1 MGNLKKTVFNPTVA
15 APIIAKPKP
24 APFVSPTAV
33 KTADYVSR
41 MEAIKRIEEE
51 RKLAPA
57 KQAEIEQKKQELLA
71 KQIEQQKVIS
81 Y

>member
-1 MGNLKKTVFNPTVA
+1 MGNLKKTVFNPAAA
-15 APIIAKPKP
+15 APGAPKPKV

-51 RKLAPA
+51 RKVWNSDVFVLF
-57 KQAEIEQKKQELLA
+57 
-71 KQIEQQKVIS
+71 VFFT
-81 Y
+81 